1 VVAVDSC
8 IVGSIRTTDA
18 CQFTVTNSIIDALEK
33 TEVAYSGLDTLG
45 AGGPLS
51 FKNTTVIGKVHT
63 LRMDLA
69 SNTIFVAEL
78 AAPDLWLG
86 PVIADQLQQG
96 CVRFSFVPPGS
107 LVPREYRCQ
116 PTPDD
121 PSAAFPAFTAL
132 NCGDPGYCQ
141 LAIQSGIEIT
151 RGADDQS
158 EMGVFHDLYQP
169 QRESNLAGSLQEY
182 LRFGLEAGI
191 FHAS

>member
-1 VVAVDSC
+1 
-8 IVGSIRTTDA
+8 
-18 CQFTVTNSIIDALEK
+18 
-33 TEVAYSGLDTLG
+33 
-45 AGGPLS
+45 
-51 FKNTTVIGKVHT
+51 
-63 LRMDLA
+63 
-69 SNTIFVAEL
+69 
-78 AAPDLWLG
+78 
-86 PVIADQLQQG
+86 
-96 CVRFSFVPPGS
+96 VRFSFVPSGS

-121 PSAAFPAFTAL
+121 TSALFPAFTAL

-141 LAIQSGIEIT
+141 LAIQSGPEIT
-151 RGADDQS
+151 QGADDQS